1 MAVELTVTLR
11 FDDMAAANGFRED
24 VESEF
29 DCDIVEWEEEE
40 V

>member
-1 MAVELTVTLR
+1 MAAEVTVVLR
-11 FDDMAAANGFRED
+11 FEHREDMWGFKED

-29 DCDIVEWEEEE
+29 DCDIIEWEEEE

>member
-1 MAVELTVTLR
+1 MATEVTVVLR
-11 FDDMAAANGFRED
+11 FEHPADAAGFKDD

-29 DCDIVEWEEEE
+29 DCDIVEWEEED

>member
-1 MAVELTVTLR
+1 MALEVTVLLR
-11 FDDMAAANGFRED
+11 FETAADAAAFRDD

-29 DCDIVEWEEEE
+29 ECDIVEWEEED